1 VPTSQIDS
9 LLSSA
14 AVVVQWPLLSIN
26 LSNHFN
32 MGRLFTVATC
42 SLNQWVM
49 DWEGNRKRIIESI
62 HIAKERGAR
71 FRTGPEL
78 EITSYGLLDHWYEF
92 RL

>member
-1 VPTSQIDS
+1 LAGNLGQ
-9 LLSSA
+9 
-14 AVVVQWPLLSIN
+14 N
-26 LSNHFN
+26 LSASTAN

-49 DWEGNRKRIIESI
+49 DWEGNRKRIVESI

-78 EITSYGLLDHWYEF
+78 EITSYGLLDHW
-92 RL
+92 